1 MASSSVTISHTE
13 NKLLSRPMVEENT
26 TPEFNKSEIK
36 ELEIGLF
43 NIFKSKYSF
52 LFQSNLS
59 HSLQLSKYQRKHPFN
74 VRKTTQKYT
83 SIQHRKILQTALR
96 FQHKIT

>member
-52 LFQSNLS
+52 LF
-59 HSLQLSKYQRKHPFN
+59 
-74 VRKTTQKYT
+74 
-83 SIQHRKILQTALR
+83 
-96 FQHKIT
+96 